1 MTALGTRA
9 RFRVFVIVSRGVL
22 EKVFRLL
29 QMIVTEREHEQLL
42 SRQRRLRSFRFGGF
56 QKKGSNDKS

>member
-9 RFRVFVIVSRGVL
+9 RLRVFVIVLKGVL

-42 SRQRRLRSFRFGGF
+42 SRQRRLRNFRFGGF